1 MAYEKKY
8 DKPFVYKPYPD
19 GGTLRASQ
27 TKTHEKS
34 SDYWGDLAINMK
46 DLTNINVI
54 DGLTVIR
61 INGWK
66 KKDTNGKTY
75 LSLAVSRYIPQE
87 EGGTK
92 GAPRRQENKV
102 EDDSDFP
109 F

>member
-1 MAYEKKY
+1 MAYEKKF

-34 SDYWGDLAINMK
+34 ADYWGDLAINMK
-46 DLTNINVI
+46 DLTNIKVI

-61 INGWK
+61 ISGWK
-66 KKDTNGKTY
+66 KKDLNGKTY
-75 LSLAVSRYIPQE
+75 LSLSVNRYVPEE
-87 EGGTK
+87 EGGSGRNT
-92 GAPRRQENKV
+92 RRQE
-102 EDDSDFP
+102 DDLDDGSEMP